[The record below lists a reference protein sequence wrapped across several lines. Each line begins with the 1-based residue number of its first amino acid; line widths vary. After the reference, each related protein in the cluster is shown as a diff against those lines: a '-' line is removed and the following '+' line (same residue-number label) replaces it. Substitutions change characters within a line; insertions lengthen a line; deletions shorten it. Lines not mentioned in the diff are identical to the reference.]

1 MDRALDFALEEDSD
15 LYFYQMMH
23 RMNRMEAEKLEAE
36 AEKNRSSEQLQQSYS
51 RFLERLSDQNRQ
63 DRRKQWLTRTGNVF
77 QRVAVFLLAFFI
89 AGSCAALQVD
99 AIREQ
104 LGRWLLSWND
114 RSMTVSN
121 DVDPYGNTESYSID
135 NLSFAFGWLPDGC
148 YLLDQSVKDEQGKMQ
163 KYSFQIYREDVS
175 VGKIEIME
183 RTVQV
188 SLDNENAVMEYLDF
202 EGYQQAIYL
211 EKTYA
216 ESQQPTVYRALLAQN
231 DGCIVYI
238 SNTGLEDGLSKEE
251 ITGILEQIHFMN
263 S

>member
-1 MDRALDFALEEDSD
+1 MDRALEFALEEDSD

-23 RMNRMEAEKLEAE
+23 RMNSMEAETLEAE
-36 AEKNRSSEQLQQSYS
+36 AAAMPPSDQIQKSYA
-51 RFLERLSDQNRQ
+51 RFLEKFTASNRK
-63 DRRKQWLTRTGNVF
+63 DRQKQWLSKTQNIV

-89 AGSCAALQVD
+89 AGSCAVLQVD

-104 LGRWLLSWND
+104 LGRWLFNWNNHSVD
-114 RSMTVSN
+114 IAN
-121 DVDPYGNTESYSID
+121 DINSYDDTAQYEID
-135 NLSFAFGWLPDGC
+135 ALSFAFGWLPDGC
-148 YLLDQSVKDEQGKMQ
+148 YLLDQSLKDEQGKMQ